1 MGIGVD
7 VPDSC
12 RTFWLD
18 NGETLVAPW
27 SGAVKH
33 NAGMVAGNRYCRR
46 LPFTSLDRF
55 QGATHGGGGVLDQ
68 GEDAAPA

>member
-18 NGETLVAPW
+18 NGETLVAPR

-33 NAGMVAGNRYCRR
+33 NAGMVAGNRFCRR
-46 LPFTSLDRF
+46 LPFTSL
-55 QGATHGGGGVLDQ
+55 G
-68 GEDAAPA
+68 